1 MNIRR
6 NFSELRE
13 KFFYLEEKI
22 GGSIVVNDA
31 YYKFNYT
38 YTLCISD
45 IILQYMRLERQMNIV
60 LGMHFMEEWK
70 RKKRE
75 WERGS
80 VRKQEKM
87 MG

>member
-1 MNIRR
+1 MLAAGMSSR
-6 NFSELRE
+6 FAPLSCEHQKGLLRV
-13 KFFYLEEKI
+13 LI
-22 GGSIVVNDA
+22 ISSIIHTHCASVI
-31 YYKFNYT
+31 
-38 YTLCISD
+38 L
-45 IILQYMRLERQMNIV
+45 LQYMRLERQMNIV